1 MTQNHGN
8 VNQGASGPQPKPGVL
23 RIHAYVAGA
32 AQTRNGKPAVKLSAN
47 ENPLGASPA
56 AKAAYED
63 AARNLPIYPDGSAR
77 LLREAI
83 AEVEGLD
90 PARILCGLGSGEILS
105 LLAKAYAGEGDEVIY
120 AEHGFSLYPISAL
133 AAGADP
139 VVART
144 TGLRADVDKILDLC
158 TPRTKLVFL
167 DNPNN
172 PTGTYLPVA
181 EVERLRAGLPAQ
193 TLLVVDEAYAEFAE
207 AGDFGSMLKAVET
220 REDLV
225 VTRTFSKIHGLA
237 GLRVGWGYMP
247 LAVADALHRI
257 RGPFNVSIPAQ
268 VAGAAAIRDKAHVE
282 ASRNHVLRWRSW
294 LAQALGGI
302 GMEVTPSQAN
312 FLLLRF
318 DPEGP
323 RSAPAADAWLQERGY
338 ILRRMEGYGLPDRL
352 RLSIGREEDNRAV
365 VEALAQ
371 FMTENHQ

>member
-8 VNQGASGPQPKPGVL
+8 QDQGAQGPQPKPGVL
-23 RIHAYVAGA
+23 RIHAYVGGA
-32 AQTRNGKPAVKLSAN
+32 AQTKSGKPAVKLSSN

-56 AKAAYED
+56 AKAAYET
-63 AARNLPIYPDGSAR
+63 AVRSLPIYPEGSAR
-77 LLREAI
+77 ILREAI
-83 AEVEGLD
+83 AEAEGLD
-90 PARILCGLGSGEILS
+90 PARIVCGAGSDDILA
-105 LLAKAYAGEGDEVIY
+105 LLAKAYSGEGDEVIHTR
-120 AEHGFSLYPISAL
+120 HGFSVYPIAAL
-133 AAGADP
+133 TAGAEPIMADE
-139 VVART
+139 T
-144 TGLRADVDKILDLC
+144 DLRADVDKILDLC

-167 DNPNN
+167 ANPNN
-172 PTGTYLPVA
+172 PTGTYLSIKEMA
-181 EVERLRAGLPAQ
+181 RLRAELPPQ
-193 TLLVVDEAYAEFAE
+193 VLLVVDEAYAEFA
-207 AGDFGSMLKAVET
+207 
-220 REDLV
+220 EDLV

-257 RGPFNVSIPAQ
+257 RGPFNTSIPAQ
-268 VAGAAAIRDKAHVE
+268 MAGAAAIRDRAHIE

-302 GMEVTPSQAN
+302 GIEATPSQAN

-318 DPEGP
+318 DPGGP
-323 RSAPAADAWLQERGY
+323 RRAPAADAWLQERGY